1 MKLFNQDSK
10 YTNILIMIVIVLGL
24 TLIIGFFVVVTTIVY
39 RGIQLAL

>member
-10 YTNILIMIVIVLGL
+10 YTSILIMIVIVLGL

>member
-1 MKLFNQDSK
+1 MKLFNQDNN
-10 YTNILIMIVIVLGL
+10 YTNILITIVIVLGL

>member
-1 MKLFNQDSK
+1 MKLFNQDNN
-10 YTNILIMIVIVLGL
+10 YTNILITIVIVLAL